1 MMGFLQSAYVIAR
14 RDFVATV
21 WSRTFLFFLI
31 GPLVIIGISVG
42 FGTLTSRMARA
53 DVHATVAVVAKQA
66 DFAPILAARERLNP
80 AFGARALPDL
90 VREEPDYDRA
100 LQVQTLLANPG
111 KRIIAVLTGSLDRP
125 TLTGVEDE
133 GLRSRMALILDEAR
147 QQRALAASGRRPPPV
162 QLTLVEVQRSEGA
175 LAVTRS
181 LTARFGQL
189 LLFMLTVLLAGLLLS
204 NLLEEKSN
212 KIIEVLAAALPIDA
226 IFLGKLVSMLAISLV
241 GIAVWVTGALA
252 AVALWPGAGGGSLP
266 EPAVGWPLF
275 LLLVLLYY
283 SANYL
288 LLGALILLVLLYYS
302 ANYLLLGALFL
313 GIGSQA
319 NSVRE
324 VQTLSMPVTVGQ
336 MLIFLLASFA
346 VGAFNNPIGLVAAV
360 FPFSSPLTMVARAAQ
375 TPELWP
381 HLLAL
386 AWQALWVWLTVAL
399 GATLF
404 RRNVLKSGGGSG
416 GVLRRKRA

>member
-1 MMGFLQSAYVIAR
+1 MMGFFQSVYVIAR

-31 GPLVIIGISVG
+31 GPLIIIGISFG
-42 FGTLTSRMARA
+42 FGTLTSQMARA
-53 DVHATVAVVAKQA
+53 DVHATVAVVAKEA
-66 DFAPILAARERLNP
+66 DFAPLLAARERLNP
-80 AFGARALPDL
+80 AFGQRALPDL
-90 VREEPDYDRA
+90 VREEPDYDRT
-100 LQVQTLLANPG
+100 LQVQTLLASPG
-111 KRIIAVLTGSLDRP
+111 KRIIAVLTGTVDRP
-125 TLTGVEDE
+125 TLTGVDDR
-133 GLRSRMALILDEAR
+133 GLSSRMSLILDEAR
-147 QQRALAASGRRPPPV
+147 QHRALAEAGRPVPPV
-162 QLTLVEVQRSEGA
+162 KLTLVEVERSEGA
-175 LAVTRS
+175 LAVSRS
-181 LTARFGQL
+181 MTARFGQL

-241 GIAVWVTGALA
+241 GIAVWVSGALA
-252 AVALWPGAGGGSLP
+252 AVALWPGSGGGSLP

-275 LLLVLLYY
+275 L
-283 SANYL
+283 
-288 LLGALILLVLLYYS
+288 LLVLLYYS

-336 MLIFLLASFA
+336 MLIFLFASFA
-346 VGAFNNPIGLVAAV
+346 VGAFNSLLGILAAV

-381 HLLAL
+381 HLAAL
-386 AWQALWVWLTVAL
+386 AWQSLWVWLTVAL

-404 RRNVLKSGGGSG
+404 RRNVLKSGAGSG
-416 GVLRRKRA
+416 GMLRRKKA

>member
-1 MMGFLQSAYVIAR
+1 MMGFFHSAFVIAR

-21 WSRTFLFFLI
+21 WSRTFLFFLM
-31 GPLVIIGISVG
+31 GPLLIIGLSFL
-42 FGTLTSRMARA
+42 FGSMSGRMARQ
-53 DVHATVAVVAKQA
+53 DVHATVAVIAAQA
-66 DFAPILAARERLNP
+66 DFEALQAARERLNP
-80 AFGARALPDL
+80 SFGARPLPTL
-90 VREEPDYDRA
+90 VREEPARDPA
-100 LQVQTLLANPG
+100 GQVQTLLRNPD
-111 KRIIAVLTGSLDRP
+111 KRILAVLTGGLDRP
-125 TLTGVEDE
+125 TLTGAISGE
-133 GLRSRMALILDEAR
+133 GPVQRQMSLVVDQAR
-147 QQRALAASGRRPPPV
+147 QQRALAAAGQGGPPV
-162 QLTLVEVQRSEGA
+162 ALRVVETDRSEGA
-175 LAVTRS
+175 LAATRAI
-181 LTARFGQL
+181 TARAGQL
-189 LLFMLTVLLAGLLLS
+189 LLFMLTVLLAGMLLS

-226 IFLGKLVSMLAISLV
+226 IFVGKLGAMLAVSLV
-241 GIAVWVTGALA
+241 GIAVWVSG
-252 AVALWPGAGGGSLP
+252 AVAGLAFLPNQAGSLP

-275 LLLVLLYY
+275 
-283 SANYL
+283 
-288 LLGALILLVLLYYS
+288 ILLVLIYYS

-346 VGAFNNPIGLVAAV
+346 VGAFNSPLGIAAAI

-375 TPELWP
+375 TAELWP
-381 HLLAL
+381 HLPAL

-399 GATLF
+399 SARLF

-416 GVLRRKRA
+416 AMLRRIKKT

>member
-1 MMGFLQSAYVIAR
+1 MMGFFQSAFVIAR

-21 WSRTFLFFLI
+21 WSRTFLFFLV
-31 GPLVIIGISVG
+31 GPLVIIGFSLA
-42 FGTLTSRMARA
+42 FGTITSRMARA
-53 DVHATVAVVAKQA
+53 DVHATVAIVSTDR
-66 DFAPILAARERLNP
+66 DFAAMLAAHQRLNP
-80 AFGARALPDL
+80 AFGQRALPSL
-90 VREEPDYDRA
+90 VHERAEPDGARQIRA
-100 LQVQTLLANPG
+100 LLDSPD
-111 KRIIAVLTGSLDRP
+111 KRFIAVVSGGLDRP
-125 TLTGVEDE
+125 TLTGAGDP
-133 GLRSRMALILDEAR
+133 GLGERIALIVDEAR
-147 QQRALAASGRRPPPV
+147 QQRALAEGGRELAPV
-162 QLTLVEVQRSEGA
+162 RLKRVDTGSSQGA
-175 LAVTRS
+175 LAVSRAI
-181 LTARFGQL
+181 TARSGQL
-189 LLFMLTVLLAGLLLS
+189 LLFMLTVLLAGMLLS

-241 GIAVWVTGALA
+241 GITVWVGGALA
-252 AVALWPGAGGGSLP
+252 ALALWPGQGATLP

-275 LLLVLLYY
+275 VLLV
-283 SANYL
+283 
-288 LLGALILLVLLYYS
+288 ILYYS

-346 VGAFNNPIGLVAAV
+346 VGAFNSPLGLGAAI

-375 TPELWP
+375 TAELWP
-381 HLLAL
+381 HALAL

-399 GATLF
+399 GARLF
-404 RRNVLKSGGGSG
+404 RRNVLKSGGGQG
-416 GVLRRKRA
+416 GMLRRRKSA

>member
-1 MMGFLQSAYVIAR
+1 MMGFIQSAYVIGR

-21 WSRTFLFFLI
+21 WSRTFLFFLL
-31 GPLVIIGISVG
+31 GPLIIIGMSFL
-42 FGTLTSRMARA
+42 FGSMSEKMARQ
-53 DVHATVAVVAKQA
+53 DVHARVAVIAKEA
-66 DFAPILAARERLNP
+66 EFRPLLAARQRLDP
-80 AFGARALPDL
+80 AFGERRLPDL
-90 VREEPDYDRA
+90 VREEPDYDRD
-100 LQVQTLLANPG
+100 LQVQSLLGSPG
-111 KRIIAVLTGSLDRP
+111 KRILAVLTGGLDRP
-125 TLTGVEDE
+125 VLTGAIDPDGRVSRQ
-133 GLRSRMALILDEAR
+133 LRLIIDEAR
-147 QQRALAASGRRPPPV
+147 QQRMLAAVGRVPPPV
-162 QLTLVEVQRSEGA
+162 SLRVVEVERSEGG
-175 LAVTRS
+175 LAATRAI
-181 LTARFGQL
+181 TARAGQL
-189 LLFMLTVLLAGLLLS
+189 LLFMLTVLLAGMLLS

-212 KIIEVLAAALPIDA
+212 KIIEVLAAAVPIDA
-226 IFLGKLVSMLAISLV
+226 IFLGKLASMLAVSLV
-241 GIAVWVTGALA
+241 GIAVWVSGALLGLA
-252 AVALWPGAGGGSLP
+252 IWPSQGGSLP
-266 EPAVGWPLF
+266 APAVGWPF
-275 LLLVLLYY
+275 F
-283 SANYL
+283 
-288 LLGALILLVLLYYS
+288 ILLVLIYYS

-346 VGAFNNPIGLVAAV
+346 VGAFNSIIGLLAAV

-381 HLLAL
+381 HVLAL

-416 GVLRRKRA
+416 RMLRRKKA

>member
-1 MMGFLQSAYVIAR
+1 MMGFFQSAYVIAR

-21 WSRTFLFFLI
+21 WSRTFLFFLL
-31 GPLVIIGISVG
+31 GPLLVIGLSFL
-42 FGTLTSRMARA
+42 FGSMSGRMARQ
-53 DVHATVAVVAKQA
+53 DVHATVAVVASEA
-66 DFAPILAARERLNP
+66 DFGALEAARERLNP
-80 AFGARALPDL
+80 GFGTRQLPTL
-90 VREEPDYDRA
+90 VREPPGGDPA
-100 LQVQTLLANPG
+100 LQVRTLLSNPD
-111 KRIIAVLTGSLDRP
+111 KRILAVLTGPLDRP
-125 TLTGVEDE
+125 VLTGAVTGEDST
-133 GLRSRMALILDEAR
+133 RKQMSLIVDQAR
-147 QQRALAASGRRPPPV
+147 QQRSLAEAGRAGPPAAV
-162 QLTLVEVQRSEGA
+162 AVVETDRSEGA
-175 LAVTRS
+175 LAATRAI
-181 LTARFGQL
+181 TARGGQL
-189 LLFMLTVLLAGLLLS
+189 LLFMLTVLLAGMLLS

-241 GIAVWVTGALA
+241 GIAVWVSGALVA
-252 AVALWPGAGGGSLP
+252 LALWPGQAPALP

-275 LLLVLLYY
+275 
-283 SANYL
+283 
-288 LLGALILLVLLYYS
+288 ILLVLLYYS

-346 VGAFNNPIGLVAAV
+346 VGAFNSPLGLGAAI

-386 AWQALWVWLTVAL
+386 AWQALWVWLTVML
-399 GATLF
+399 GAKLF
-404 RRNVLKSGGGSG
+404 RRNVLKSGGGQG
-416 GVLRRKRA
+416 GMFTRRKA

>member
-1 MMGFLQSAYVIAR
+1 MMGFFQSAFVIAR

-31 GPLVIIGISVG
+31 GPLVIIGFSLA

-53 DVHATVAVVAKQA
+53 DIRATVAVIAKEA
-66 DFAPILAARERLNP
+66 DFAAVGAARERLNP
-80 AFGARALPDL
+80 AFGQRTLPDL
-90 VREEPDYDRA
+90 VREEPRGEPNRQA
-100 LQVQTLLANPG
+100 HALLAAPG
-111 KRIIAVLTGSLDRP
+111 KRIIAVLSGLPDNP
-125 TLTGVEDE
+125 TLTGAAD
-133 GLRSRMALILDEAR
+133 GDLGKRLTLILDEAR
-147 QQRALAASGRRPPPV
+147 QQRILTAAGRAAAPTR
-162 QLTLVEVQRSEGA
+162 LKLVDVQRSEGA
-175 LAVTRS
+175 LAVSRAI
-181 LTARFGQL
+181 TARSGQL
-189 LLFMLTVLLAGLLLS
+189 LLFMLTVLLAGMLLS

-241 GIAVWVTGALA
+241 GIAVWAGGALTA
-252 AVALWPGAGGGSLP
+252 LALWPGQGASLP

-275 LLLVLLYY
+275 
-283 SANYL
+283 
-288 LLGALILLVLLYYS
+288 ILLVLLYYS

-346 VGAFNNPIGLVAAV
+346 VGAFNSPLGLGAAI

-375 TPELWP
+375 TAELWP
-381 HLLAL
+381 HALAL

-399 GATLF
+399 GAKLF
-404 RRNVLKSGGGSG
+404 RRNVLKSGGGSRTRKPW
-416 GVLRRKRA
+416 RRKS

>member
-1 MMGFLQSAYVIAR
+1 MMGFFQSAYVIAR

-21 WSRTFLFFLI
+21 WSRTFLFFLL
-31 GPLVIIGISVG
+31 GPLLIIGLSFL
-42 FGTLTSRMARA
+42 FGNMSGRMARQ
-53 DVHATVAVVAKQA
+53 DVHATVAVVATDSDYA
-66 DFAPILAARERLNP
+66 GLAAARERLNP
-80 AFGARALPDL
+80 GFGARPLPTL
-90 VREEPDYDRA
+90 VHERPAGEPRD
-100 LQVQTLLANPG
+100 QVQTLLGNPG
-111 KRIIAVLTGSLDRP
+111 KRILAVLTSPLDRP
-125 TLTGVEDE
+125 VLTGAITNE
-133 GLRSRMALILDEAR
+133 GLVQKQMSLIVDQAR
-147 QQRALAASGRRPPPV
+147 QQGALAAVGRGGPPV
-162 QLTLVEVQRSEGA
+162 TLSVVETDRSEGA
-175 LAVTRS
+175 LAATRAI
-181 LTARFGQL
+181 TARGGQL
-189 LLFMLTVLLAGLLLS
+189 LLFMLTVLLAGMLLS

-241 GIAVWVTGALA
+241 GIAVWVGGALA
-252 AVALWPGAGGGSLP
+252 ALALWPGQAPALP

-275 LLLVLLYY
+275 
-283 SANYL
+283 
-288 LLGALILLVLLYYS
+288 ILLVLLYYS

-346 VGAFNNPIGLVAAV
+346 VGTFNSPLGLGAAI

-375 TPELWP
+375 TGELWP

-399 GATLF
+399 GAKLF
-404 RRNVLKSGGGSG
+404 RRNVLKSGGAGPG
-416 GVLRRKRA
+416 GMLGRRKAV